1 MNGLQDRP
9 DLAELDAEDLAPIEL
24 RMRDWPE
31 SWCDI
36 ARSLY
41 ITLAFAGDE
50 PLQPQE
56 AAEQAVHLLMGLV
69 SDIGGTQP
77 YIPVGSLLTREA
89 ETRRIIGLLQ
99 QHRQDYGRVATL
111 VGLSERHVRRIEARW
126 LSAERAKRQGAL
138 AFD

>member
-9 DLAELDAEDLAPIEL
+9 DLSELDAEDLAPIER

-41 ITLAFAGDE
+41 ITLAFAGE
-50 PLQPQE
+50 APMEQQE

-69 SDIGGTQP
+69 VDIGGTQP
-77 YIPVGSLLTREA
+77 YIPVGSFLARDS
-89 ETRRIIGLLQ
+89 ETKRIINLLQ
-99 QHRQDYGRVATL
+99 QYRQDYARVATL

-138 AFD
+138 AFE

>member
-9 DLAELDAEDLAPIEL
+9 DLTELDAEDLAPIEL

-41 ITLAFAGDE
+41 IILAFAGE
-50 PLQPQE
+50 APLQPQE

-69 SDIGGTQP
+69 ADIGGTQP
-77 YIPVGSLLTREA
+77 YIPVGSLLARDS
-89 ETRRIIGLLQ
+89 ETKRIINLLQ
-99 QHRQDYGRVATL
+99 QHRQDYARVATL

-138 AFD
+138 AFE